1 VRSAQAGDR
10 DAFGRLYERFS
21 GYVYAILLVQMPRQR
36 AEDLVQEV
44 FLSAL
49 ERLGDLREPAA
60 FPGWIASI
68 ARRRAT
74 DRFRRSLAV
83 AEETGTIDAG
93 ESKGVLDRIV
103 SPGATPDVQFEAAQ
117 ALAAIR
123 LLPEAYRETLILR
136 LVQGMTGP
144 EIACVTGLSPASVRV
159 NLHRGFKL
167 LRAALDSAP
176 LAEDVI

>member
-1 VRSAQAGDR
+1 MRSAQAGDR

-21 GYVYAILLVQMPRQR
+21 GYVYAILLVQMPRPR

-44 FLSAL
+44 FLAAL

-68 ARRRAT
+68 ARRRAV
-74 DRFRRSLAV
+74 DAFRRPAV
-83 AEETGTIDAG
+83 VDDARMDG
-93 ESKGVLDRIV
+93 QDEIGGAMDRIV
-103 SPGATPDVQFEAAQ
+103 SPGAAPDVQVEAAQ

-123 LLPEAYRETLILR
+123 RLPEAYRETLVLR

-144 EIACVTGLSPASVRV
+144 EIASVTGLSPESVRV

-167 LRAALDSAP
+167 LRAALGGAP
-176 LAEDVI
+176 TVGGVR

>member
-1 VRSAQAGDR
+1 
-10 DAFGRLYERFS
+10 
-21 GYVYAILLVQMPRQR
+21 M
-36 AEDLVQEV
+36 QEV

-74 DRFRRSLAV
+74 DVFRRSPSA
-83 AEETGTIDAG
+83 AGDAG
-93 ESKGVLDRIV
+93 ATASSESGGVMDRIV
-103 SPGATPDVQFEAAQ
+103 SSGATPDVQFEAAQ

-123 LLPEAYRETLILR
+123 LLPEAYRDTLILR

-144 EIACVTGLSPASVRV
+144 EIASVTGLSPASVRV

-167 LRAALDSAP
+167 LRAALAGLP
-176 LAEDVI
+176 LVEDRT

>member
-1 VRSAQAGDR
+1 
-10 DAFGRLYERFS
+10 
-21 GYVYAILLVQMPRQR
+21 
-36 AEDLVQEV
+36 
-44 FLSAL
+44 
-49 ERLGDLREPAA
+49 
-60 FPGWIASI
+60 
-68 ARRRAT
+68 
-74 DRFRRSLAV
+74 
-83 AEETGTIDAG
+83 
-93 ESKGVLDRIV
+93 VLDRIV